1 MDIEKQWTTIR
12 LPKIPA
18 IAGLS
23 PVLTKILLARGIQP
37 AQMHSF
43 VEANP
48 VSLRPSALLSG
59 VKPAVALIR
68 EEIAEGAQ
76 ITIVGD
82 YDVDGM
88 TASVLLHEVLAE
100 LGVPAAIIIPDR
112 RRDGYGL
119 NWEIV
124 ENIYQQAPKAR
135 HLLITV
141 DNGSNATEALAKA
154 RELGMRVVVT
164 DHHSV
169 NTESENTVSINTIGK
184 NTFSQNTVEQDTV
197 NEDIILVNPNLPSDP
212 YVFGGLS
219 GVGVIWKVARELLAC
234 CGKAAKAWD
243 YLDLVAF
250 GTIADVSPLVDEN
263 RILVKLGLQ
272 MLNKNPRPGL
282 SELIKRQ
289 LPKRESS
296 GSVPITAYEV
306 GMYLAPCLNA
316 AGRIGDVQEAVKLLL
331 SGDETEASGLA
342 QSLVDLNQERKRITE
357 QGMQTAITQ
366 LAGAADL
373 PNIICLPLH
382 NLDESICGLVAGRI
396 KEAYNRPTLVFTRST
411 EATWKGS
418 GRSIP
423 QFDLTRLMHT
433 VSHLAQGGGHPQAC
447 GFSLLDEQIDEFLQ
461 AVELFGEQQIE
472 NRHFIKVIRVDLA
485 LEPREITPDL
495 YRELEKLQP
504 FGNGWEEPIIGLRR
518 IDVTGGPMGKT
529 GEHLRLRCR
538 QTGLVFKGW
547 GRFKK
552 YEWLGQPRLVDIIGK
567 VKRNVWQGRE
577 SIEIE
582 IVDFRV
588 NIDNN

>member
-1 MDIEKQWTTIR
+1 
-12 LPKIPA
+12 
-18 IAGLS
+18 
-23 PVLTKILLARGIQP
+23 
-37 AQMHSF
+37 
-43 VEANP
+43 
-48 VSLRPSALLSG
+48 
-59 VKPAVALIR
+59 
-68 EEIAEGAQ
+68 
-76 ITIVGD
+76 
-82 YDVDGM
+82 
-88 TASVLLHEVLAE
+88 
-100 LGVPAAIIIPDR
+100 
-112 RRDGYGL
+112 
-119 NWEIV
+119 
-124 ENIYQQAPKAR
+124 
-135 HLLITV
+135 LLITV

-169 NTESENTVSINTIGK
+169 NTDSEYKISINTIDE
-184 NTFSQNTVEQDTV
+184 NTISENRV
-197 NEDIILVNPNLPSDP
+197 NQGVILVNPNLPSDP

-219 GVGVIWKVARELLAC
+219 GVGVIWKVARELLAS

-243 YLDLVAF
+243 FLDLVAL

-272 MLNKNPRPGL
+272 ILNQNPRPGL
-282 SELIKRQ
+282 RELIKRQ
-289 LPKRESS
+289 LPKRESP
-296 GSVPITAYEV
+296 GSDPISAYEV

-316 AGRIGDVQEAVKLLL
+316 AGRIGDVQEAVELLL
-331 SGDETEASGLA
+331 SRDETEASRLA

-357 QGMQTAITQ
+357 QGIEAAQTQ
-366 LAGAADL
+366 LAGVADL
-373 PNIICLPLH
+373 PNIICLPLL

-396 KEAYNRPTLVFTRST
+396 KEVYNRPTLVFTRSS
-411 EATWKGS
+411 EAAWKGS

-433 VSHLAQGGGHPQAC
+433 VSHLVRGGGHPQAC
-447 GFSLLDEQIDEFLQ
+447 GFSLSDEQMEEFLQ
-461 AVELFGEQQIE
+461 AVGLFGEQQIE

-485 LEPREITPDL
+485 LEPHDITLDL

-504 FGNGWEEPIIGLRR
+504 FGNGWEEPIIGLRQ
-518 IDVTGGPMGKT
+518 IAVTGGPMGKN

-547 GRFKK
+547 GQFNK
-552 YEWLGQPRLVDIIGK
+552 YEWLGHPQFVDIIGK
-567 VKRNVWQGRE
+567 IRKNVWQGRE

>member
-1 MDIEKQWTTIR
+1 MDMDIEKQWTTIR
-12 LPKIPA
+12 LPKIPT

-23 PVLTKILLARGIQP
+23 SVQTKILLARGIQP
-37 AQMHSF
+37 EQMHSF

-48 VSLRPSALLSG
+48 ASLRPSALLPG

-68 EEIAEGAQ
+68 EEIAAGAH

-100 LGVPAAIIIPDR
+100 LGILAKIIIPDR
-112 RRDGYGL
+112 RRDGYGI
-119 NWEIV
+119 NQEIV
-124 ENIYQQAPKAR
+124 ETIYRQAPKAR

-154 RELGMRVVVT
+154 RELGMGVVVT

-169 NTESENTVSINTIGK
+169 NMVSENT
-184 NTFSQNTVEQDTV
+184 D
-197 NEDIILVNPNLPSDP
+197 NEGVIMVNPNLPSDP

-219 GVGVIWKVARELLAC
+219 GVGVIWKVARELLASC
-234 CGKAAKAWD
+234 DSASKAWD

-289 LPKRESS
+289 LPQRESS
-296 GSVPITAYEV
+296 GSTPISAYEV

-316 AGRIGDVQEAVKLLL
+316 AGRIGDVQEAVNLLL
-331 SGDETEASGLA
+331 SRDQAEASRLA
-342 QSLVDLNQERKRITE
+342 HSLVALNQERKRITE
-357 QGMQTAITQ
+357 QGMQAAKSQ
-366 LAGAADL
+366 LAGAADM
-373 PNIICLPLH
+373 PKIICLPLL

-396 KEAYNRPTLVFTRST
+396 KEVYNRPTLVFTRNS
-411 EATWKGS
+411 EAIWKGS

-423 QFDLTRLMHT
+423 QFDLTRLMQT
-433 VSHLAQGGGHPQAC
+433 VSHLVKGGGHPQAC
-447 GFSLLDEQIDEFLQ
+447 GFSLLDEQMEEFLQ
-461 AVELFGEQQIE
+461 TVDLFGQQQIE

-485 LEPREITPDL
+485 LEPREITPGL

-504 FGNGWEEPIIGLRR
+504 FGKGWEEPVIGLRR
-518 IDVTGGPMGKT
+518 IAVTGGPMGKN
-529 GEHLRLRCR
+529 GEHLRLRCP

-547 GRFKK
+547 GLFNK
-552 YEWLGQPRLVDIIGK
+552 YKSLGQPRFVDIIGK
-567 VKRNVWQGRE
+567 IKRNVWQGRE
-577 SIEIE
+577 SLEIE